1 MDETNMRGEGKQL
14 MELRSLL
21 EEAVYV
27 WPQADWNMELP
38 AGAPLVEAEINGGDL
53 VNWFVMWREKVRR
66 ALNIT
71 YCMRPEDD

>member
-1 MDETNMRGEGKQL
+1 
-14 MELRSLL
+14 
-21 EEAVYV
+21 
-27 WPQADWNMELP
+27 MELP

-71 YCMRPEDD
+71 HRMRPEDE